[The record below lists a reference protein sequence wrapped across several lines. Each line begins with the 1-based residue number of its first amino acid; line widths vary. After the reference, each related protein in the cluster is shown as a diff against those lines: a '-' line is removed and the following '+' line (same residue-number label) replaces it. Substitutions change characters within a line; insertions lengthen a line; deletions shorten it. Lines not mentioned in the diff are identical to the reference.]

1 MFSAPKPQ
9 PLPPAPLP
17 VKTTQDGQATSTAQ
31 LAQAAAGGFQSLNP
45 TGGMGVPSVVTS
57 TAKLLGL

>member
-1 MFSAPKPQ
+1 MMHAPAPT

-17 VKTTQDGQATSTAQ
+17 IKTTQDGQATSTAQ
-31 LAQAAAGGFQSLNP
+31 LAAASAGGFQSLNP
-45 TGGMGVPSVVTS
+45 TGGMGVPNPITS